1 MEREQIGCL
10 TPSEASL
17 LSVAMAKAPPW
28 LADRTILLTR
38 AGSRA
43 YGTSVPGSDSDFRG
57 VAIAPLRHY
66 LGFANSFERFV
77 FDGQAEGE
85 IEDLRVFMRAA
96 CNGEPQVL
104 AVLFCD
110 DCDVVR
116 ATESGR
122 ALRAARDRFLSK
134 RMAKPFAG
142 HARSIVTRWEKGQP
156 VTSKEA
162 ATAVRLVR
170 MLAEILV
177 AGKVCVRRHDA
188 DELLAIRR
196 AERPVEIER
205 ALREAADGLARVESW
220 ARNSTL
226 PEQPDRDWLDG
237 FCAAQVSRAGG
248 ERNMV
253 NDAGDRLFTL
263 AEIRATFWKA
273 LDGRGD
279 VFFDNSEAA
288 RAEGDKP
295 TIDFVW
301 EDMQEVLMNPSSGTE
316 PVQRRLARLANDATR
331 LCNLYAKAFPRNT
344 P

>member
-1 MEREQIGCL
+1 MDRWNIDRWNMVREQIECL

-57 VAIAPLRHY
+57 VAIAPLKYY
-66 LGFANSFERFV
+66 LGFTQGFARFV
-77 FDGQAEGE
+77 FDGQVEGE
-85 IEDLRVFMRAA
+85 IEDIRVFMRAA

-205 ALREAADGLARVESW
+205 ALQEAVDGLARVESW

-253 NDAGDRLFTL
+253 NDAGDRLPENRNREADRL
-263 AEIRATFWKA
+263 AAAHARIAALPPEQRREAMIRASRSYSA
-273 LDGRGD
+273 PRMCVEYDGCR
-279 VFFDNSEAA
+279 
-288 RAEGDKP
+288 REGDEIVWPDGERWP
-295 TIDFVW
+295 TRSDAKG
-301 EDMQEVLMNPSSGTE
+301 GT
-316 PVQRRLARLANDATR
+316 
-331 LCNLYAKAFPRNT
+331 
-344 P
+344 